1 LLYDPVPEEEI
12 MSKKVTIIIL
22 LVVTAAVLL
31 LAGCERSASPTT
43 LATPTTGTVNKKTQ
57 TAQAALGSPTPQAT
71 GLSLVQA
78 WGTSTAIYVQT
89 AVATGLFTAVP
100 TSPSPANQTP
110 GVPPTGAPASTLVPG
125 VSTPVPAIPTATPGR
140 PATYTLHKGEFP
152 YCLAR
157 RFNVDPAD
165 LLSLNG
171 LSNGVDLQPGLT
183 LKIPQS
189 GSFPGS
195 RSLHNHP
202 ATYTVQVDD
211 TIYSIAC
218 YFGDLD
224 PTSIAAL
231 GSITTGTVL
240 NVP

>member
-1 LLYDPVPEEEI
+1 

-31 LAGCERSASPTT
+31 LAGCERSASPTK
-43 LATPTTGTVNKKTQ
+43 LATPTTGPVNKKTQ
-57 TAQAALGSPTPQAT
+57 TAQAALASPTPQAT

-100 TSPSPANQTP
+100 QSPANLTP

-125 VSTPVPAIPTATPGR
+125 VSTPFPAVATATPGR

-165 LLSLNG
+165 LLSMNG
-171 LSNGVDLQPGLT
+171 LSNGVALQPGLT
-183 LKIPQS
+183 LKIPQT
-189 GSFPGS
+189 GSFPGT
-195 RSLHNHP
+195 RALHSHP

-211 TIYSIAC
+211 SIYSIAC